1 MQKDYYGMTDSITIF
16 HGSNVVV
23 EKPQIVLSFGENIE
37 VISLAN
43 FRDRIAEK
51 IQATNQLYSK
61 DKNE

>member
-23 EKPQIVLSFGENIE
+23 EKPQIILSFGEDIE
-37 VISLAN
+37 VISPAS

>member
-1 MQKDYYGMTDSITIF
+1 MQKDNYGMTDSITIF

-23 EKPQIVLSFGENIE
+23 EKPQIVLSFGEDIE
-37 VISLAN
+37 VISPAN

>member
-1 MQKDYYGMTDSITIF
+1 MTDSMTIF